1 MLDLSILEILLSLIK
16 MSKFLL
22 IKNKIQKF
30 DQKIYVSGDKS
41 LSIRWV
47 LLASQA
53 IGKSKGFNLLM
64 SEDVL
69 AALNS
74 IKKMG
79 IKVNIRKNFCEI
91 FGNGINGFKY
101 KKNLT
106 INARNSGTLG
116 RLMLGLLIKSPQK
129 IKLIGDKSLSKRD
142 FSRVTVPLE
151 KFGAKFYYN
160 TKNKLPLSI
169 LGSQYVKGIKYL
181 ENKGSAQCKSSVM
194 LAALNATGTTSI
206 IAKKSRNHSELL
218 FKYLKIPIKIKTTKK
233 YDFIDISPPKRI
245 KAFDYQIPGDISS
258 SAFFMV
264 LTILSDNSRLL
275 IKNVNVN
282 PSRIGVITILKK
294 MGAKILLKNQRN
306 YRGEKI
312 SDILI
317 KSSNNLKA
325 INCPTELNSSA
336 IDEFLIIFL
345 AAAKAK
351 GISYFKDLSELNQ
364 KESPRLN
371 WGSKILNMM
380 GIKTKLTKDS
390 IKIYGEPNLE
400 ITKLI
405 TIKDYL
411 KDHRVFMMS
420 TIAALTCGGQW
431 KIHDKD
437 SINTS
442 FPSFLKIIN
451 DINNKSYETKK

>member
-1 MLDLSILEILLSLIK
+1 
-16 MSKFLL
+16 MSKVLNVKGK
-22 IKNKIQKF
+22 IKSFNK
-30 DQKIYVSGDKS
+30 KIYISGDKS
-41 LSIRWV
+41 LSIRFV
-47 LLASQA
+47 LIASQA
-53 IGKSKGFNLLM
+53 TGKSKAYNLLM

-69 AALNS
+69 AAIDS
-74 IKKMG
+74 IKKLG
-79 IKVNIRKNFCEI
+79 IRVAINKDNCEI
-91 FGNGINGFKY
+91 YGNGINGFKY
-101 KKNLT
+101 RKNLT
-106 INARNSGTLG
+106 LNAKNSGTLG

-151 KFGAKFYYN
+151 KFGAKFYHK

-169 LGSQYVKGIKYL
+169 LGSQSVKNIRYY

-194 LAALNATGTTSI
+194 LAAVNALGTTFI
-206 IAKKSRNHSELL
+206 KAKKSRNHTELL
-218 FKYLKIPIKIKTTKK
+218 FKYLQIPIKVKKTKK
-233 YDFIDISPPKRI
+233 YDFIEIKKPKKIR
-245 KAFDYQIPGDISS
+245 AFNYEIPGDISS

-264 LTILSDNSRLL
+264 LTTLANNSKLL
-275 IKNVNVN
+275 IKNVNIN
-282 PSRIGVITILKK
+282 PSRTGVITILKK
-294 MGAKILLKNQRN
+294 MGGKISLKNKRD

-317 KSSNNLKA
+317 KSTNNLKG
-325 INCPTELNSSA
+325 INCPAKLNSSA

-345 AAAKAK
+345 VAAKAK

-364 KESPRLN
+364 KESPRLK

-380 GIKTKLTKDS
+380 GVKTKLTKDS
-390 IKIYGEPNLE
+390 IKIYGQPNLK
-400 ITKLI
+400 ITKSI
-405 TIKDYL
+405 IIKDYL
-411 KDHRVFMMS
+411 KDHRIFMMS

-442 FPSFLKIIN
+442 FPSFLKIVKNIR
-451 DINNKSYETKK
+451 NKAL

>member
-69 AALNS
+69 AALSS
-74 IKKMG
+74 IRKMG
-79 IKVNIRKNFCEI
+79 IKVNIRKNFCEV

-400 ITKLI
+400 ITKSI